1 MEILQFPLL
10 LNPVHWIMDPGAT
23 FTFES
28 WVDGVRDDDVTWST
42 DGGTLVSNGSSADFT
57 APLTAGDF
65 TITLTSPKYPG
76 LSVSATVEVVSRLV
90 SLTTDTGYCPT
101 GLAANLSGG
110 LVLIGT
116 EGCGDGDVIVLDAIS
131 GISSGTRWT
140 GLRTRGGIALEDD
153 YPAAGAYAFYGQF
166 AQSGPPP
173 NCSTGG
179 MRSLHADSQHAQVSG
194 ALSVCSTMPGISP
207 AVDVA
212 RRGQMSYYGA
222 SDMVPLAGSGNSS
235 MLIMGAAPLRSFWT
249 ELQTSSDDY
258 ATAVAA
264 DSLNRAFIAGY
275 TDGDFG
281 PYTNAGGTDA
291 LIRAFLPELSIAD
304 IWSTL
309 IGTAGD
315 DRATKVAADWNDD
328 VLVGGWLNPEP
339 GLNELFIAKLDG
351 ADGTELWRTQLGP
364 TGDVG
369 VSGLVTDSQGNV
381 YAAGQYGASGTVQ
394 HAFVAKLASDGQLL
408 WLELF
413 AADAISTTDLELW
426 SSDQLVVAGVTDAG
440 ASYFIAFFE
449 R

>member
-153 YPAAGAYAFYGQF
+153 
-166 AQSGPPP
+166 
-173 NCSTGG
+173 
-179 MRSLHADSQHAQVSG
+179 
-194 ALSVCSTMPGISP
+194 
-207 AVDVA
+207 
-212 RRGQMSYYGA
+212 
-222 SDMVPLAGSGNSS
+222 
-235 MLIMGAAPLRSFWT
+235 
-249 ELQTSSDDY
+249 
-258 ATAVAA
+258 
-264 DSLNRAFIAGY
+264 
-275 TDGDFG
+275 
-281 PYTNAGGTDA
+281 
-291 LIRAFLPELSIAD
+291 
-304 IWSTL
+304 
-309 IGTAGD
+309 
-315 DRATKVAADWNDD
+315 
-328 VLVGGWLNPEP
+328 
-339 GLNELFIAKLDG
+339 
-351 ADGTELWRTQLGP
+351 
-364 TGDVG
+364 
-369 VSGLVTDSQGNV
+369 
-381 YAAGQYGASGTVQ
+381 
-394 HAFVAKLASDGQLL
+394 
-408 WLELF
+408 
-413 AADAISTTDLELW
+413 
-426 SSDQLVVAGVTDAG
+426 
-440 ASYFIAFFE
+440 
-449 R
+449 